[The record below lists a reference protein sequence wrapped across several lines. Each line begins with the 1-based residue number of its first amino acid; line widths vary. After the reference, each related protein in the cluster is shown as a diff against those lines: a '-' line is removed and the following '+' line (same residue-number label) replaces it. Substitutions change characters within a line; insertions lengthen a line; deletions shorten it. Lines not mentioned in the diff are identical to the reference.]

1 MSEQKTA
8 FFFGDLFLCPQ
19 HSDPAV
25 FEGDPR
31 QLRVRIVLDADR
43 CQRRLQRDHFKI
55 QVSLQHGKQLSVGSG
70 ARIGAAAGC

>member
-31 QLRVRIVLDADR
+31 QLHVRIVLDADR
-43 CQRRLQRDHFKI
+43 CQGGLQRGHFKI
-55 QVSLQHGKQLSVGSG
+55 QVSLQHGKQLPVGSG